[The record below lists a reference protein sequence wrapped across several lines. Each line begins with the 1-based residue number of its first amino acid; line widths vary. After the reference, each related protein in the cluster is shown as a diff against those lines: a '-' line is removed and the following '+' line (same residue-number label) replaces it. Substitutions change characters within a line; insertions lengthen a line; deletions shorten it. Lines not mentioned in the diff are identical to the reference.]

1 VTIGNDASGL
11 SPTTTASA
19 SNLAKIGDLVLADP
33 VLSEIVK
40 EARAVIPVHGEITS
54 TNYLLG
60 QDPTIVGIKTGTTE
74 EAGSCFVMV
83 AKDGLNTIVTA
94 VMGVSANGAVDES
107 YNLYQQVRAAASNQ
121 LIVKKGAEIGV
132 LEADWLAEPVKM
144 YANLDLSADIWD
156 ADDVSLS
163 LDILDNPINQSGKI
177 GTLKLQTKADQL
189 STPVYI
195 NQQLPGPSFLY
206 KLLN

>member
-33 VLSEIVK
+33 VLSEIIK
-40 EARAVIPVHGEITS
+40 EARTVIPVHGEITS

-74 EAGSCFVMV
+74 EAGSCFVLG
-83 AKDGLNTIVTA
+83 AKDGQNTVVIA
-94 VMGVSANGAVDES
+94 VMNVGTNGAIDES
-107 YNLYQQVRAAASNQ
+107 YNLYQQARTAAKNQ
-121 LIVKKGAEIGV
+121 LVVKKGAEIGV
-132 LEADWLAEPVKM
+132 LKAGWLAEPVKM
-144 YANLDLSADIWD
+144 YANLDLSANIWD

-163 LDILDNPINQSGKI
+163 LDIPDNLINQSGEI
-177 GTLKLQTKADQL
+177 GTLKLQTKTGQL
-189 STPVYI
+189 SIPVYI
-195 NQQLPGPSFLY
+195 NQQFSGPNLLY